1 MQTRIHTPSEPVES
15 RAIDFIWHT
24 HAEHQQINSITLPY
38 LKHEIIFNF
47 GDHFSVN
54 QHHVKDAVFLSGM
67 GPGPI
72 STSVSGTYH
81 TLGLMLA
88 PATFY
93 RRFGIPVADMSIT
106 ENLTD
111 VLGKDFEYLCEQ
123 IGDEKLPDHK
133 ISLAKTYFSPRHF
146 KKEIPASILNF
157 IDNANT
163 EFIQKGSLKAAA
175 KKAGI
180 SAKHFIN
187 TFKNIYGCTPHRYL
201 QLLFFN
207 QSIRALVHDQDSK
220 ACINGFYD
228 QSHFAKIFRQFSGLT
243 VKEYRMAL
251 SDNLVVPN
259 FANTILQRG

>member
-1 MQTRIHTPSEPVES
+1 MQTRIYTPSEPVES

-24 HAEHQQINSITLPY
+24 HAEQQQINSITLPY

-47 GDHFSVN
+47 GDYFSVN

-67 GPGPI
+67 RSDPI
-72 STSVSGTYH
+72 STNVSGTYH

-93 RRFGIPVADMSIT
+93 RRFGIPVVDMSIT

-111 VLGKDFEYLCEQ
+111 VLGKDFAYLCEQ

-146 KKEIPASILNF
+146 KKEIPAPILNF
-157 IDNANT
+157 IDNTHT
-163 EFIQKGSLKAAA
+163 EFIQKGNLKAAA
-175 KKAGI
+175 KNAGI
-180 SAKHFIN
+180 SAKHLIN
-187 TFKNIYGCTPHRYL
+187 TFKSIYGCTPHRYL
-201 QLLFFN
+201 QLLHFN
-207 QSIRALVHDQDSK
+207 KSIQTLVRDQDSN
-220 ACINGFYD
+220 ACVNGFYD

-251 SDNLVVPN
+251 SDNLVAPN